1 MVLFNYAT
9 RELTAKI
16 VYYGPGLCGKTTNL
30 EYIHKSL
37 PDKSRGKMLSLA
49 TQTDRTL
56 FFDFLP
62 IDLGSVKGMKTRV
75 QLYTVPGQVF
85 YDATRKLVLKGA
97 DGVVFVAD
105 SQREM
110 FESNLESWEN
120 LKTNL
125 EENGLDI
132 KTIPIVIQFNKRDL
146 PNVIPIKEINQK
158 FNHLGAP
165 YFEAVALSGK
175 GVQET
180 LKGIAKVV
188 LESLS
193 QKYTKEGKEAKEA
206 KDASDAKHAKE
217 VKEAEAK
224 SPLADLLEDAEELV
238 EDLPGPGPALSPEP
252 IEVFD
257 ELEEFQEMK
266 AEPKKPAPVAPP
278 PAAAP
283 HPKPKKS
290 VEKTMEVK
298 KSDLPPEAFEPPV
311 ARHEPPP
318 KREKVESPAVVAR
331 EQEVLVSV
339 SASSSSSDVRVPIE
353 INVGKGEQ
361 TVRLQLSIDLKIRI
375 IP

>member
-37 PDKSRGKMLSLA
+37 PEKTRGKMLSLA

-110 FESNLESWEN
+110 FDSNLESWEN
-120 LKTNL
+120 LRQNL
-125 EENGLDI
+125 QENGLDI
-132 KTIPIVIQFNKRDL
+132 NTIPMVVQMNKRDL
-146 PNVIPIKEINQK
+146 PNVMPVKELNQK
-158 FNHLGAP
+158 LNEVGVP
-165 YFEAVALSGK
+165 YYEAVAITGK

-188 LESLS
+188 LENLS
-193 QKYTKEGKEAKEA
+193 QKYTKEGKELKDKETSA
-206 KDASDAKHAKE
+206 AL
-217 VKEAEAK
+217 K
-224 SPLADLLEDAEELV
+224 SAADLIDDAEELV
-238 EDLPGPGPALSPEP
+238 EDLPGPVAAVPPEH
-252 IEVFD
+252 IDEFD
-257 ELEEFQEMK
+257 ELEELHDLKPEVLK
-266 AEPKKPAPVAPP
+266 KIEPVEAAPV
-278 PAAAP
+278 
-283 HPKPKKS
+283 KTKKGT
-290 VEKTMEVK
+290 EKTMEVK
-298 KSDLPPEAFEPPV
+298 RPDLPPEAEPAP
-311 ARHEPPP
+311 APPMVSDP
-318 KREKVESPAVVAR
+318 PMDLSSADFSTGPREF
-331 EQEVLVSV
+331 SV
-339 SASSSSSDVRVPIE
+339 SASSPSTDLHVPVE
-353 INVGKGEQ
+353 VTVGKGEQ
-361 TVRLQLSIDLKIRI
+361 VIRLQLSIDLKIKI
-375 IP
+375 VS